1 MLYNFMLNLKRY
13 ISNIISII
21 CALDIVGI
29 VKAQLPPYIT
39 ITPTPFVSPLP
50 TTTFG
55 KAMDNLTSSHFNIMY
70 FPNNALSPYAWTTMG
85 NLSIPSFLIFLFIY
99 LGMWLSHSNLRLAS
113 IVGLLFSGAFLFS
126 SGIGVSMPLEIQP
139 LAFGALIASVAG
151 IVMSMF
157 KNIG

>member
-1 MLYNFMLNLKRY
+1 MLDLKKY

-29 VKAQLPPYIT
+29 VKAQSPPYIT
-39 ITPTPFVSPLP
+39 ITASPTITPLA

-55 KAMDNLTSSHFNIMY
+55 AGFTNLSQSHFNLIF
-70 FPNNALSPYAWTTMG
+70 FPSDVLSAYSFTTMG
-85 NLSIPSFLIFLFIY
+85 VLEIPSFLIFFFLFVS
-99 LGMWLSHSNLRLAS
+99 MWLSNSNLRLAS
-113 IVGLLFSGAFLFS
+113 ITGLLFSGAFLFAG
-126 SGIGVSMPLEIQP
+126 GIGVTMPIVLQP
-139 LAFGALIASVAG
+139 IAAGALIASVTG